1 MPIVVRDSWRSSNSS
16 FIITNFGI
24 NPARSNTELMCREE
38 TIVTYM
44 DLVARVHVP
53 T

>member
-1 MPIVVRDSWRSSNSS
+1 MPIVIRDSWRSYNSS

-24 NPARSNTELMCREE
+24 NPSRSNTELKCREE
-38 TIVTYM
+38 TTVTYM